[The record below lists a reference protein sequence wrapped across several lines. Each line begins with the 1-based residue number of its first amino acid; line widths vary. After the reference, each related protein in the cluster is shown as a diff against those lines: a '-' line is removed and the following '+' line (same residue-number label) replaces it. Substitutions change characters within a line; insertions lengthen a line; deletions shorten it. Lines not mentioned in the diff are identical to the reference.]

1 MLLCTSC
8 FEGIKDPFIF
18 LPRAFDPYSDRRFMR
33 VCSPSMMIGPSPS
46 KGVLFYKGPEVAV
59 RFRSSM
65 EGDQKEV
72 PNIMDRYLSF
82 MGVGIRLRGDER
94 VPRRDIISDFL
105 EAALTL
111 DYDLLPW
118 ARASIR
124 IGNLVSLVVRRVIS
138 LPVIEETKVTFI
150 ERWAGMAKG
159 MYERGDAFPQL
170 RWVAISNQAILE
182 HWCGDHDQAL
192 SLLEYVMKK
201 KLSDQD
207 RLEAIIKK
215 ASVLIDIDRVQE
227 AGELIA
233 EVPDDLVDSRLSLM
247 KQVLGDGE

>member
-1 MLLCTSC
+1 MLLCASC
-8 FEGIKDPFIF
+8 FEGIKDPFVF

-46 KGVLFYKGPEVAV
+46 KGVVFHKGPEAAV

-65 EGDQKEV
+65 EGDQREV

-82 MGVGIRLRGDER
+82 MGVDIRLRGDER
-94 VPRRDIISDFL
+94 IPRRNIISDFL
-105 EAALTL
+105 EAVLSL

-124 IGNLVSLVVRRVIS
+124 MGNLVSLVVRRVIS
-138 LPVIEETKVTFI
+138 LPVVEEAKVTFV
-150 ERWAGMAKG
+150 ERWSGMAKG

-170 RWVAISNQAILE
+170 RWVAICNQALLE

-215 ASVLIDIDRVQE
+215 AIVLLEVDRVQE

-233 EVPDDLVDSRLSLM
+233 EVPADLVDTRLSSI
-247 KQVLGDGE
+247 KQVLGDRE